1 MVGPDG
7 LLKKDDFIR
16 ILQSSNFF
24 MKTFDKNQDGIVT
37 EVGTIISP
45 HYNILDNYQTE
56 MTTRAELAFRALD
69 KDNSGYITGKE
80 MKNLSSKLSP
90 SELSALMKK
99 VINLLNLQYTY
110 LRIEKN
116 VHSSLILMVM
126 ES

>member
-1 MVGPDG
+1 
-7 LLKKDDFIR
+7 
-16 ILQSSNFF
+16 
-24 MKTFDKNQDGIVT
+24 
-37 EVGTIISP
+37 
-45 HYNILDNYQTE
+45 

-99 VINLLNLQYTY
+99 VINLINLQYTY

>member
-1 MVGPDG
+1 
-7 LLKKDDFIR
+7 
-16 ILQSSNFF
+16 
-24 MKTFDKNQDGIVT
+24 
-37 EVGTIISP
+37 
-45 HYNILDNYQTE
+45 

-99 VINLLNLQYTY
+99 VINLLNLQCTY

-126 ES
+126 ESSHLMNSEKCSTKLI

>member
-45 HYNILDNYQTE
+45 QYNILDNYQTE

-90 SELSALMKK
+90 SELNALMKK
-99 VINLLNLQYTY
+99 VIYFLFNLHF
-110 LRIEKN
+110 I
-116 VHSSLILMVM
+116 
-126 ES
+126 

>member
-1 MVGPDG
+1 
-7 LLKKDDFIR
+7 
-16 ILQSSNFF
+16 
-24 MKTFDKNQDGIVT
+24 
-37 EVGTIISP
+37 
-45 HYNILDNYQTE
+45 

-99 VINLLNLQYTY
+99 VINFLNLQCTY

-126 ES
+126 ESSHLMNSEKCSTKLI